1 MADKTTRAYALIEEK
16 SADDGKRVITGI
28 ATHPKTDRMGDVVE
42 MEGVHVA
49 PDIPLFLY
57 HDSCLTVGRAK
68 LGKPTKK
75 GIPFEATLP
84 NVAEAGRLK
93 DRVDEAW
100 QMVRYKLITAVSI
113 GFRALEYA
121 FIEGGGIRFIET
133 EVMELSLV
141 PVPAQPEAVIE
152 SFKSADPAA
161 REALLNQIKSADAAA
176 RRAASG
182 AFAGGR
188 VVRLDPADLKSATPG
203 ASGTTGA
210 RRPGAVY
217 L

>member
-1 MADKTTRAYALIEEK
+1 MAEKTTRAYALIEQK
-16 SADDGKRVITGI
+16 SADDATRVITGI
-28 ATHPKTDRMGDVVE
+28 ATSPRVDRMGDIIE
-42 MEGVHVA
+42 MDGVKVA
-49 PDIPLFLY
+49 ADIPLFLY
-57 HDSCLTVGRAK
+57 HDSELTVGRAK

-84 NVAEAGRLK
+84 NVVESGALK
-93 DRVDEAW
+93 DRIDEAW

-121 FIEGGGIRFIET
+121 FIDNGGVRFIES

-141 PVPAQPEAVIE
+141 PVPAQPDAIIE

-161 REALLNQIKSADAAA
+161 RERLLKQIQLADQAA
-176 RRAASG
+176 RRTALG
-182 AFAGGR
+182 AQRGHV
-188 VVRLDPADLKSATPG
+188 VVRLDSPPASPG
-203 ASGTTGA
+203 APQTK
-210 RRPGAVY
+210 RKGAVY